1 MKRNFS
7 FYVARRYMFSKKSVG
22 AINVISFISVT
33 GVAVA
38 TMALVIV
45 LSVFN
50 GFHDLVASLF
60 TNFDPQI
67 EVVPAKG
74 KTVNADA
81 PELDKIRHLNFVDV
95 ATDVVED
102 QAIAVYGD
110 RQRMVTV
117 MGVDENFDQLT
128 RIGDILYGEGD
139 FTLRVAN
146 LYFGVPGIRLAQD
159 MGLGARWA
167 DYLKIYAPVR
177 QGQLTD
183 LDTPTDGFVVDSLLS
198 PGVVFAVNQNKYD
211 RDRIITSIYFARQL
225 FDQDGMLSS
234 LQLRLK
240 PGTDLAEAKQEIKAA
255 AGENFRVLDRFE
267 QQEDTFRIM
276 QIEKVLAYVFLT
288 FILIVACFNIIS
300 SLSMLIIDKKDDI
313 NTLHNLGAS
322 DRQIV
327 SIFLYEG
334 RIISAVGA
342 LIGIGLGLALCG
354 LQQAFGF
361 VKMGDSSGTF
371 IVNAYPRERSLR
383 GCARSVHH
391 RHPDRMGGVV
401 DSGAPSAPSDNG
413 QKSNNINKSKENNEQ
428 ETLFDSSS
436 CCPACRSDGSSNAN
450 RQRTDCAACGKGER
464 RTGCHPQRGLLEDDF
479 GFGV

>member
-22 AINVISFISVT
+22 AINVISFISVA
-33 GVAVA
+33 GVAVG

-67 EVVPAKG
+67 EVVPVKG
-74 KTVNADA
+74 KTINADA
-81 PELDKIRHLNFVDV
+81 PELDRIRHLDFVDV

-128 RIGDILYGEGD
+128 NISDILYGDGD

-159 MGLGARWA
+159 LGLGARWA

-177 QGQLTD
+177 RGQLTD

-198 PGVVFAVNQNKYD
+198 PGVVYAVNQNKYD

-240 PGTDLAEAKQEIKAA
+240 PGTDLSTAKKEIKEV
-255 AGENFRVLDRFE
+255 AGEKFRVLDRFE
-267 QQEDTFRIM
+267 QQADTFRIM

-300 SLSMLIIDKKDDI
+300 SLSMLIIDKKNDI
-313 NTLHNLGAS
+313 NTLHNLGAN
-322 DRQIV
+322 DRQIQ

-361 VKMGDSSGTF
+361 VKMGESSGTF
-371 IVNAYPRERSLR
+371 IVNAYPV
-383 GCARSVHH
+383 SVHYW
-391 RHPDRMGGVV
+391 DVLVV
-401 DSGAPSAPSDNG
+401 FITVILIGWAASW
-413 QKSNNINKSKENNEQ
+413 I
-428 ETLFDSSS
+428 
-436 CCPACRSDGSSNAN
+436 PARRLRKQILN
-450 RQRTDCAACGKGER
+450 RIT
-464 RTGCHPQRGLLEDDF
+464 TP
-479 GFGV
+479 

>member
-22 AINVISFISVT
+22 AINVISFISVA
-33 GVAVA
+33 GVAVG

-67 EVVPAKG
+67 EVVPVKG
-74 KTVNADA
+74 KTINADA
-81 PELDKIRHLNFVDV
+81 PELDRIRHLDFVDV

-128 RIGDILYGEGD
+128 NISDILYGDGD

-159 MGLGARWA
+159 LGLGTRWA

-177 QGQLTD
+177 RGQLTD

-198 PGVVFAVNQNKYD
+198 PGVVYAVNQNKYD

-240 PGTDLAEAKQEIKAA
+240 PGTDLGAAKKEIKAA
-255 AGENFRVLDRFE
+255 AGEKFRVLDRFE
-267 QQEDTFRIM
+267 QQADTFRIM

-300 SLSMLIIDKKDDI
+300 SLSMLIIDKKNDI
-313 NTLHNLGAS
+313 NTLHNLGAN
-322 DRQIV
+322 DRQIQ

-361 VKMGDSSGTF
+361 VKMGESSGTF
-371 IVNAYPRERSLR
+371 IVNAYPV
-383 GCARSVHH
+383 SVHYW
-391 RHPDRMGGVV
+391 DVLVV
-401 DSGAPSAPSDNG
+401 FVTVILIGWAASW
-413 QKSNNINKSKENNEQ
+413 I
-428 ETLFDSSS
+428 
-436 CCPACRSDGSSNAN
+436 PARRLRKQILN
-450 RQRTDCAACGKGER
+450 RIT
-464 RTGCHPQRGLLEDDF
+464 TP
-479 GFGV
+479 

>member
-22 AINVISFISVT
+22 AINVISFISVA
-33 GVAVA
+33 GVAVG

-67 EVVPAKG
+67 EVVPVKG
-74 KTVNADA
+74 KTINADA
-81 PELDKIRHLNFVDV
+81 PELDRIRHLDFVDV

-128 RIGDILYGEGD
+128 NISDILYGDGD

-159 MGLGARWA
+159 LGLGARWA

-177 QGQLTD
+177 RGQLTD

-198 PGVVFAVNQNKYD
+198 PGVVYAVSQNKYD

-240 PGTDLAEAKQEIKAA
+240 PGTDLSTAKREIKAA
-255 AGENFRVLDRFE
+255 AGEKFRVLDRFE
-267 QQEDTFRIM
+267 QQADTFRIM

-300 SLSMLIIDKKDDI
+300 SLSMLIIDKKNDI
-313 NTLHNLGAS
+313 NTLHNLGAN
-322 DRQIV
+322 DRQIQ

-361 VKMGDSSGTF
+361 VKMGESSGTF
-371 IVNAYPRERSLR
+371 IVNAYPV
-383 GCARSVHH
+383 SVHYW
-391 RHPDRMGGVV
+391 DVLVV
-401 DSGAPSAPSDNG
+401 FITVILIGWAASW
-413 QKSNNINKSKENNEQ
+413 I
-428 ETLFDSSS
+428 
-436 CCPACRSDGSSNAN
+436 PARRLRKQILN
-450 RQRTDCAACGKGER
+450 RIT
-464 RTGCHPQRGLLEDDF
+464 TP
-479 GFGV
+479 

>member
-1 MKRNFS
+1 MLKRNFS

-22 AINVISFISVT
+22 AINVISFISVA
-33 GVAVA
+33 GVAVG

-67 EVVPAKG
+67 EVVPVKG
-74 KTVNADA
+74 KTINADA
-81 PELDKIRHLNFVDV
+81 PELDRIRHLDFVDV

-128 RIGDILYGEGD
+128 NISDILYGDGD

-159 MGLGARWA
+159 LGLGARWA

-177 QGQLTD
+177 RGQLTD

-198 PGVVFAVNQNKYD
+198 PGVVYAVNQNKYD

-240 PGTDLAEAKQEIKAA
+240 PGTDLGAAKKEIKAA
-255 AGENFRVLDRFE
+255 AGERFRVLDRFE
-267 QQEDTFRIM
+267 QQADTFRIM

-313 NTLHNLGAS
+313 NTLHNLGAN

-371 IVNAYPRERSLR
+371 IVNAYPV
-383 GCARSVHH
+383 SVHYVDVLVVFITVILIGWAASWIPA
-391 RHPDRMGGVV
+391 RRLRRQIMGRK
-401 DSGAPSAPSDNG
+401 ATT
-413 QKSNNINKSKENNEQ
+413 I
-428 ETLFDSSS
+428 
-436 CCPACRSDGSSNAN
+436 
-450 RQRTDCAACGKGER
+450 
-464 RTGCHPQRGLLEDDF
+464 
-479 GFGV
+479 

>member
-22 AINVISFISVT
+22 AINVISFISVA
-33 GVAVA
+33 GVAVG

-67 EVVPAKG
+67 EVVPVKG
-74 KTVNADA
+74 KTINADA
-81 PELDKIRHLNFVDV
+81 PELDRIRHLNFVDV

-128 RIGDILYGEGD
+128 NISDILYGDGD

-146 LYFGVPGIRLAQD
+146 IYFGVPGIRLAQD
-159 MGLGARWA
+159 LGLGARWA

-177 QGQLTD
+177 RGQLTD

-198 PGVVFAVNQNKYD
+198 PGVVYAVNQNKYD

-240 PGTDLAEAKQEIKAA
+240 PGTDLSTAKREIKAA
-255 AGENFRVLDRFE
+255 AGEKFRVLDRFE
-267 QQEDTFRIM
+267 QQADTFRIM

-300 SLSMLIIDKKDDI
+300 SLSMLIIDKKNDI
-313 NTLHNLGAS
+313 NTLHNLGAN
-322 DRQIV
+322 DRQIQ

-361 VKMGDSSGTF
+361 VKMGESSGTF
-371 IVNAYPRERSLR
+371 IVNAYPV
-383 GCARSVHH
+383 SVHYW
-391 RHPDRMGGVV
+391 DVLVV
-401 DSGAPSAPSDNG
+401 FITVILIGWAASW
-413 QKSNNINKSKENNEQ
+413 I
-428 ETLFDSSS
+428 
-436 CCPACRSDGSSNAN
+436 PARRLRKQILN
-450 RQRTDCAACGKGER
+450 RIT
-464 RTGCHPQRGLLEDDF
+464 TP
-479 GFGV
+479 

>member
-22 AINVISFISVT
+22 AINVISFISVA
-33 GVAVA
+33 GVAVG

-67 EVVPAKG
+67 EVVPVKG
-74 KTVNADA
+74 KTINADA
-81 PELDKIRHLNFVDV
+81 PELDRIRHLDFVDV

-102 QAIAVYGD
+102 QAIAVYSD

-128 RIGDILYGEGD
+128 NISDILYGDGD

-146 LYFGVPGIRLAQD
+146 LNFGVPGIRLAQD
-159 MGLGARWA
+159 LGLGARWT

-177 QGQLTD
+177 RGQLTD

-198 PGVVFAVNQNKYD
+198 PGVVYAVNQNKYD

-240 PGTDLAEAKQEIKAA
+240 PGTDLGTAKREIKAA
-255 AGENFRVLDRFE
+255 AGEKFRVLDRFE
-267 QQEDTFRIM
+267 QQADTFRIM

-300 SLSMLIIDKKDDI
+300 SLSMLIIDKKNDI
-313 NTLHNLGAS
+313 NTLHNLGAN
-322 DRQIV
+322 DRQIQ

-361 VKMGDSSGTF
+361 VKMGESSGTF
-371 IVNAYPRERSLR
+371 IVNAYPV
-383 GCARSVHH
+383 SVHYW
-391 RHPDRMGGVV
+391 DVLVV
-401 DSGAPSAPSDNG
+401 FITVILIGWAASW
-413 QKSNNINKSKENNEQ
+413 I
-428 ETLFDSSS
+428 
-436 CCPACRSDGSSNAN
+436 PARRLRKQILN
-450 RQRTDCAACGKGER
+450 RIT
-464 RTGCHPQRGLLEDDF
+464 TP
-479 GFGV
+479 

>member
-22 AINVISFISVT
+22 AINVISFISVA
-33 GVAVA
+33 GVAVG

-67 EVVPAKG
+67 EVVPVKG
-74 KTVNADA
+74 KTINADA
-81 PELDKIRHLNFVDV
+81 PELDRIRHLDFVDV

-128 RIGDILYGEGD
+128 NISDILYGDGD

-159 MGLGARWA
+159 LGLGARWA

-177 QGQLTD
+177 RGQLTD

-198 PGVVFAVNQNKYD
+198 PGVVYAVNQNKYD

-240 PGTDLAEAKQEIKAA
+240 PGTDFSTAKREIKAA
-255 AGENFRVLDRFE
+255 AGEKFRVLDRFE
-267 QQEDTFRIM
+267 QQADTFRIM

-300 SLSMLIIDKKDDI
+300 SLSMLIIDKKNDI
-313 NTLHNLGAS
+313 NTLHNLGAN
-322 DRQIV
+322 DRQIQ

-342 LIGIGLGLALCG
+342 LIGICLGLALCG

-361 VKMGDSSGTF
+361 VKMGESSGTF
-371 IVNAYPRERSLR
+371 IVNAYPV
-383 GCARSVHH
+383 SVHYW
-391 RHPDRMGGVV
+391 DVLVV
-401 DSGAPSAPSDNG
+401 FITVILIGWAASW
-413 QKSNNINKSKENNEQ
+413 I
-428 ETLFDSSS
+428 
-436 CCPACRSDGSSNAN
+436 PARRLRKQILN
-450 RQRTDCAACGKGER
+450 RIT
-464 RTGCHPQRGLLEDDF
+464 TS
-479 GFGV
+479 

>member
-1 MKRNFS
+1 MSTSQHNTISTPQHFTITTHKIMKRNFS

-22 AINVISFISVT
+22 AINVISFISVA
-33 GVAVA
+33 GVAVG

-67 EVVPAKG
+67 EVVPVKG
-74 KTVNADA
+74 KTINADA
-81 PELDKIRHLNFVDV
+81 PELDRIRHLDFVDV

-128 RIGDILYGEGD
+128 NISDILYGDGD

-159 MGLGARWA
+159 LGLGARWA

-177 QGQLTD
+177 RGQLTD

-198 PGVVFAVNQNKYD
+198 PGVVYAVNQNKYD

-240 PGTDLAEAKQEIKAA
+240 PGTDLSTAKREIKAA
-255 AGENFRVLDRFE
+255 AGEKFRVLDRFE
-267 QQEDTFRIM
+267 QQADTFRIM

-313 NTLHNLGAS
+313 NTLHNLGAN
-322 DRQIV
+322 DRQIQ

-361 VKMGDSSGTF
+361 VKMGESSGTF
-371 IVNAYPRERSLR
+371 IVNAYPV
-383 GCARSVHH
+383 SVHYW
-391 RHPDRMGGVV
+391 DVLVV
-401 DSGAPSAPSDNG
+401 FITVILIGWAASW
-413 QKSNNINKSKENNEQ
+413 I
-428 ETLFDSSS
+428 
-436 CCPACRSDGSSNAN
+436 PARRLRKQILN
-450 RQRTDCAACGKGER
+450 RIT
-464 RTGCHPQRGLLEDDF
+464 TP
-479 GFGV
+479 

>member
-1 MKRNFS
+1 MLKRNFS

-22 AINVISFISVT
+22 AINVISFISVA
-33 GVAVA
+33 GVAVG

-67 EVVPAKG
+67 EVVPVKG
-74 KTVNADA
+74 KTINADA
-81 PELDKIRHLNFVDV
+81 PELDRIRHLDFVDV

-128 RIGDILYGEGD
+128 NISDILYGDGD

-146 LYFGVPGIRLAQD
+146 LYFGVPGIRLTQD
-159 MGLGARWA
+159 LGLGARWA

-177 QGQLTD
+177 RGQLTD

-198 PGVVFAVNQNKYD
+198 PGVVYAVNQNKYD

-240 PGTDLAEAKQEIKAA
+240 PGTDLSTAKREIKAA
-255 AGENFRVLDRFE
+255 AGEKFRVLDRFE
-267 QQEDTFRIM
+267 QQADTFRIM

-300 SLSMLIIDKKDDI
+300 SLSMLIIDKKNDI
-313 NTLHNLGAS
+313 NTLHNLGAN
-322 DRQIV
+322 DRQIQ

-361 VKMGDSSGTF
+361 VKMGESSGTF
-371 IVNAYPRERSLR
+371 IVNAYPV
-383 GCARSVHH
+383 SVHYW
-391 RHPDRMGGVV
+391 DVLVV
-401 DSGAPSAPSDNG
+401 FITVILIGWAASW
-413 QKSNNINKSKENNEQ
+413 I
-428 ETLFDSSS
+428 
-436 CCPACRSDGSSNAN
+436 PARRLRKQILN
-450 RQRTDCAACGKGER
+450 RIT
-464 RTGCHPQRGLLEDDF
+464 TP
-479 GFGV
+479 

>member
-22 AINVISFISVT
+22 AINVISFISVA
-33 GVAVA
+33 GVAVG
-38 TMALVIV
+38 TMALGIV

-67 EVVPAKG
+67 EVVPVKG
-74 KTVNADA
+74 KTINADA
-81 PELDKIRHLNFVDV
+81 PELDRIRHLDFVDV

-128 RIGDILYGEGD
+128 NISDILYGDGD

-159 MGLGARWA
+159 LGLGARWA

-177 QGQLTD
+177 RGQLTD

-198 PGVVFAVNQNKYD
+198 PGVVYAVNQNKYD

-240 PGTDLAEAKQEIKAA
+240 PGTDLSTAKREIKAA
-255 AGENFRVLDRFE
+255 AGEKFRVLDRFE
-267 QQEDTFRIM
+267 QQADTFRIM

-300 SLSMLIIDKKDDI
+300 SLSMLIIDKKNDI
-313 NTLHNLGAS
+313 NTLHNLGAN
-322 DRQIV
+322 DRQIQ

-361 VKMGDSSGTF
+361 VKMGESSGTF
-371 IVNAYPRERSLR
+371 IVNAYPV
-383 GCARSVHH
+383 SVHYW
-391 RHPDRMGGVV
+391 DVLVV
-401 DSGAPSAPSDNG
+401 FITVILIGWAASW
-413 QKSNNINKSKENNEQ
+413 I
-428 ETLFDSSS
+428 
-436 CCPACRSDGSSNAN
+436 PARRLRKQILN
-450 RQRTDCAACGKGER
+450 RIT
-464 RTGCHPQRGLLEDDF
+464 TP
-479 GFGV
+479 

>member
-22 AINVISFISVT
+22 AINVISFISVA
-33 GVAVA
+33 GVAVG

-67 EVVPAKG
+67 EVVPVKG
-74 KTVNADA
+74 KTINADA
-81 PELDKIRHLNFVDV
+81 PELDRIRHLDFVDV

-128 RIGDILYGEGD
+128 NISDILYGDGD

-146 LYFGVPGIRLAQD
+146 LYFGVPDIRLAQVL
-159 MGLGARWA
+159 GPGARWT

-177 QGQLTD
+177 RGQLTD

-198 PGVVFAVNQNKYD
+198 PGVVYAVNQNKYD

-240 PGTDLAEAKQEIKAA
+240 PGTDLSTAKREIKAA
-255 AGENFRVLDRFE
+255 AGEKFRVLDRFE
-267 QQEDTFRIM
+267 QQADTFRIM

-300 SLSMLIIDKKDDI
+300 SLSMLIIDKKNDI
-313 NTLHNLGAS
+313 NTLHNLGAN
-322 DRQIV
+322 DRQIQ

-361 VKMGDSSGTF
+361 VKMGESSGTF
-371 IVNAYPRERSLR
+371 IVNAYPV
-383 GCARSVHH
+383 SVHYW
-391 RHPDRMGGVV
+391 DVLVV
-401 DSGAPSAPSDNG
+401 FITVILIGWAASW
-413 QKSNNINKSKENNEQ
+413 I
-428 ETLFDSSS
+428 
-436 CCPACRSDGSSNAN
+436 PARRLRKQILN
-450 RQRTDCAACGKGER
+450 RIT
-464 RTGCHPQRGLLEDDF
+464 TP
-479 GFGV
+479 

>member
-22 AINVISFISVT
+22 AINVISFISVA
-33 GVAVA
+33 GVAVG

-67 EVVPAKG
+67 EVVPVKG
-74 KTVNADA
+74 KTINADA
-81 PELDKIRHLNFVDV
+81 PELDRIRHLDFVDV

-128 RIGDILYGEGD
+128 NISDILYGDGD

-159 MGLGARWA
+159 LGLGARWA

-177 QGQLTD
+177 RGQLTD

-198 PGVVFAVNQNKYD
+198 PGVVYAVNQNKYD

-240 PGTDLAEAKQEIKAA
+240 PGTDLSTAKREIKAA
-255 AGENFRVLDRFE
+255 AGEKFRVLDRFE
-267 QQEDTFRIM
+267 QQADTFRIM

-300 SLSMLIIDKKDDI
+300 SLSMLIIDKKNDI
-313 NTLHNLGAS
+313 NTLHNLGAN
-322 DRQIV
+322 DRQIQ

-361 VKMGDSSGTF
+361 VNMGESSGTF
-371 IVNAYPRERSLR
+371 IVNAYPV
-383 GCARSVHH
+383 SVHYW
-391 RHPDRMGGVV
+391 DVLVV
-401 DSGAPSAPSDNG
+401 FITVILIGWAASW
-413 QKSNNINKSKENNEQ
+413 I
-428 ETLFDSSS
+428 
-436 CCPACRSDGSSNAN
+436 PARRLRKQILN
-450 RQRTDCAACGKGER
+450 RIT
-464 RTGCHPQRGLLEDDF
+464 TP
-479 GFGV
+479 

>member
-1 MKRNFS
+1 MLKRNFS

-22 AINVISFISVT
+22 AINVISFISVA
-33 GVAVA
+33 GVAVG

-60 TNFDPQI
+60 TNFDPQV
-67 EVVPAKG
+67 EVVPVKG
-74 KTVNADA
+74 KTINADA
-81 PELDKIRHLNFVDV
+81 PELDRIRHLDFVDV

-128 RIGDILYGEGD
+128 NISDILYGDGD

-159 MGLGARWA
+159 LGLGARWA

-177 QGQLTD
+177 RGQLTD

-198 PGVVFAVNQNKYD
+198 PGVVYAVNQNKYD

-240 PGTDLAEAKQEIKAA
+240 PGTDLSTAKREIKAA
-255 AGENFRVLDRFE
+255 AGEKFRVLDRFE
-267 QQEDTFRIM
+267 QQADTFRIM

-300 SLSMLIIDKKDDI
+300 SLSMLIIDKKNDI

-322 DRQIV
+322 DSQIV

-371 IVNAYPRERSLR
+371 IVNAYPV
-383 GCARSVHH
+383 SVHYV
-391 RHPDRMGGVV
+391 DVLVV
-401 DSGAPSAPSDNG
+401 FITVILIGWAASW
-413 QKSNNINKSKENNEQ
+413 I
-428 ETLFDSSS
+428 
-436 CCPACRSDGSSNAN
+436 PARRLR
-450 RQRTDCAACGKGER
+450 RQILGRKAT
-464 RTGCHPQRGLLEDDF
+464 TI
-479 GFGV
+479 

>member
-1 MKRNFS
+1 
-7 FYVARRYMFSKKSVG
+7 MFSKKSVG
-22 AINVISFISVT
+22 AINVISFISVA
-33 GVAVA
+33 GVAVG

-67 EVVPAKG
+67 EVVPVKG
-74 KTVNADA
+74 KTINADA
-81 PELDKIRHLNFVDV
+81 PELDRIRHLDFVDV
-95 ATDVVED
+95 PTDVVED

-128 RIGDILYGEGD
+128 NISDILYGDGD

-159 MGLGARWA
+159 LGLGARWA

-177 QGQLTD
+177 RGQLTD

-198 PGVVFAVNQNKYD
+198 PGVVYAVNQNKYD

-240 PGTDLAEAKQEIKAA
+240 PGTDLSTAKREIKAA
-255 AGENFRVLDRFE
+255 AGEKFRVLDRFE
-267 QQEDTFRIM
+267 QQADTFRIM

-300 SLSMLIIDKKDDI
+300 SLSMLIIDKKNDI
-313 NTLHNLGAS
+313 NTLHNLGAN
-322 DRQIV
+322 DRQIQ

-361 VKMGDSSGTF
+361 VKMGESSGTF
-371 IVNAYPRERSLR
+371 IVNAYPV
-383 GCARSVHH
+383 SVHYW
-391 RHPDRMGGVV
+391 DVLVV
-401 DSGAPSAPSDNG
+401 FITVILIGWAASW
-413 QKSNNINKSKENNEQ
+413 I
-428 ETLFDSSS
+428 
-436 CCPACRSDGSSNAN
+436 PARRLRKQILN
-450 RQRTDCAACGKGER
+450 RIT
-464 RTGCHPQRGLLEDDF
+464 TP
-479 GFGV
+479 

>member
-7 FYVARRYMFSKKSVG
+7 SYVARRYMFSKKSVG
-22 AINVISFISVT
+22 AINVISFISVA
-33 GVAVA
+33 GVAVG

-67 EVVPAKG
+67 EVVPVKG
-74 KTVNADA
+74 KTINADA
-81 PELDKIRHLNFVDV
+81 PELDRIRHLDFVDV

-128 RIGDILYGEGD
+128 NISDILYGDGD

-159 MGLGARWA
+159 LGLGARWA

-177 QGQLTD
+177 RGQLTD

-198 PGVVFAVNQNKYD
+198 PGVVYAVNQNKYD

-240 PGTDLAEAKQEIKAA
+240 PGTDLSTAKREIKAA
-255 AGENFRVLDRFE
+255 AGEKFRVLDRFE
-267 QQEDTFRIM
+267 QQADTFRIM

-300 SLSMLIIDKKDDI
+300 SLSMLIIDKKNDI
-313 NTLHNLGAS
+313 NTLHNLGAN
-322 DRQIV
+322 DRQIQ

-361 VKMGDSSGTF
+361 VKMGESSGTF
-371 IVNAYPRERSLR
+371 IVNAYPV
-383 GCARSVHH
+383 SVHYW
-391 RHPDRMGGVV
+391 DVLVV
-401 DSGAPSAPSDNG
+401 FITVILIGWAASW
-413 QKSNNINKSKENNEQ
+413 I
-428 ETLFDSSS
+428 
-436 CCPACRSDGSSNAN
+436 PARRLRKQILN
-450 RQRTDCAACGKGER
+450 RIT
-464 RTGCHPQRGLLEDDF
+464 TP
-479 GFGV
+479 

>member
-1 MKRNFS
+1 MLKRNFS
-7 FYVARRYMFSKKSVG
+7 FYIARRYMFSKKSVG
-22 AINVISFISVT
+22 AINVISFISVA
-33 GVAVA
+33 GVAVG

-67 EVVPAKG
+67 EVVPLKG
-74 KTVNADA
+74 KTINADA
-81 PELDKIRHLNFVDV
+81 PELDKIRHLDFVDV

-128 RIGDILYGEGD
+128 NIGDILYGDGD

-159 MGLGARWA
+159 LGLGARWA

-177 QGQLTD
+177 RGQLTD

-198 PGVVFAVNQNKYD
+198 PGVVYAVNQNKYD

-240 PGTDLAEAKQEIKAA
+240 PGTDLSTAKREIKAA
-255 AGENFRVLDRFE
+255 AGEKFRVLDRFE
-267 QQEDTFRIM
+267 QQADTFRIM

-300 SLSMLIIDKKDDI
+300 SLSMLIIDKKNDI
-313 NTLHNLGAS
+313 NTLHNLGAN

-361 VKMGDSSGTF
+361 VKMGESSGTF
-371 IVNAYPRERSLR
+371 IVNAYPV
-383 GCARSVHH
+383 SVHYW
-391 RHPDRMGGVV
+391 DVLVV
-401 DSGAPSAPSDNG
+401 FITVILIGWAASW
-413 QKSNNINKSKENNEQ
+413 I
-428 ETLFDSSS
+428 
-436 CCPACRSDGSSNAN
+436 PARRLRKQILN
-450 RQRTDCAACGKGER
+450 RIT
-464 RTGCHPQRGLLEDDF
+464 TP
-479 GFGV
+479 

>member
-1 MKRNFS
+1 MLKRNFS

-22 AINVISFISVT
+22 AINVISFISVA
-33 GVAVA
+33 GVAVG

-67 EVVPAKG
+67 EVVPLKG
-74 KTVNADA
+74 KTINADA
-81 PELDKIRHLNFVDV
+81 PELDKIRHLDFVDV

-128 RIGDILYGEGD
+128 NIGDILYGDGD

-159 MGLGARWA
+159 LGLGARWA

-177 QGQLTD
+177 RGQLTD

-198 PGVVFAVNQNKYD
+198 PGVVYAVNQNKYD

-240 PGTDLAEAKQEIKAA
+240 PGTDLSTAKREIKAA
-255 AGENFRVLDRFE
+255 AGEKFRVLDRFE
-267 QQEDTFRIM
+267 QQADTFRIM

-300 SLSMLIIDKKDDI
+300 SLSMLIIDKKNDI
-313 NTLHNLGAS
+313 NTLHNLGAN
-322 DRQIV
+322 DRQIQ

-361 VKMGDSSGTF
+361 VKMGESSGTF
-371 IVNAYPRERSLR
+371 IVNAYPV
-383 GCARSVHH
+383 SVHYW
-391 RHPDRMGGVV
+391 DVLVV
-401 DSGAPSAPSDNG
+401 FITVILIGWAASW
-413 QKSNNINKSKENNEQ
+413 I
-428 ETLFDSSS
+428 
-436 CCPACRSDGSSNAN
+436 PARRLRKQILN
-450 RQRTDCAACGKGER
+450 RIT
-464 RTGCHPQRGLLEDDF
+464 TP
-479 GFGV
+479 

>member
-22 AINVISFISVT
+22 AINVISFISVA
-33 GVAVA
+33 GVAVG

-67 EVVPAKG
+67 EVVPVKG
-74 KTVNADA
+74 KTINADA
-81 PELDKIRHLNFVDV
+81 PELDRIRHLDFVDV

-128 RIGDILYGEGD
+128 NISDILYGDGD

-159 MGLGARWA
+159 LGLGARWA

-177 QGQLTD
+177 RGQLTD

-240 PGTDLAEAKQEIKAA
+240 PGTDLSTAKREIKAA
-255 AGENFRVLDRFE
+255 AGEKFRVLDRFE
-267 QQEDTFRIM
+267 QQADTFRIM

-300 SLSMLIIDKKDDI
+300 SLSMLIIDKKNDI
-313 NTLHNLGAS
+313 NTLHNLGAN
-322 DRQIV
+322 DRQIQ

-361 VKMGDSSGTF
+361 VKMGESSGTF
-371 IVNAYPRERSLR
+371 IVNAYPV
-383 GCARSVHH
+383 SVHYW
-391 RHPDRMGGVV
+391 DVLVV
-401 DSGAPSAPSDNG
+401 FITVILIGWAASW
-413 QKSNNINKSKENNEQ
+413 I
-428 ETLFDSSS
+428 
-436 CCPACRSDGSSNAN
+436 PARRLRKQILN
-450 RQRTDCAACGKGER
+450 RIT
-464 RTGCHPQRGLLEDDF
+464 TP
-479 GFGV
+479 

>member
-22 AINVISFISVT
+22 AINVISFISVA
-33 GVAVA
+33 GVAVG

-67 EVVPAKG
+67 EVVPVKG
-74 KTVNADA
+74 KTINADA
-81 PELDKIRHLNFVDV
+81 PELDRIRHLDFVDV

-128 RIGDILYGEGD
+128 NISDILYGDGD

-159 MGLGARWA
+159 LGLGARWA

-177 QGQLTD
+177 RGQLTD

-198 PGVVFAVNQNKYD
+198 PDVVYAVNQNKYD

-240 PGTDLAEAKQEIKAA
+240 PGTDLSTAKREIKAA
-255 AGENFRVLDRFE
+255 AGEKFRVLDRFE
-267 QQEDTFRIM
+267 QQADTFRIM

-300 SLSMLIIDKKDDI
+300 SLSMLIIDKKNDI
-313 NTLHNLGAS
+313 NTLHNLGAN
-322 DRQIV
+322 DRQIQ

-361 VKMGDSSGTF
+361 VKMGESSGTF
-371 IVNAYPRERSLR
+371 IVNAYPV
-383 GCARSVHH
+383 SVHYW
-391 RHPDRMGGVV
+391 DVLVV
-401 DSGAPSAPSDNG
+401 FITVILIGWAASW
-413 QKSNNINKSKENNEQ
+413 I
-428 ETLFDSSS
+428 
-436 CCPACRSDGSSNAN
+436 PARRLRKQILN
-450 RQRTDCAACGKGER
+450 RIT
-464 RTGCHPQRGLLEDDF
+464 TP
-479 GFGV
+479 

>member
-1 MKRNFS
+1 MLKRNFS

-22 AINVISFISVT
+22 AINVISFISVA
-33 GVAVA
+33 GVAVG

-67 EVVPAKG
+67 EVVPVKG
-74 KTVNADA
+74 KTINADA
-81 PELDKIRHLNFVDV
+81 PELDRIRHLDFVDV

-128 RIGDILYGEGD
+128 NIGDILYGDGD

-146 LYFGVPGIRLAQD
+146 LYFGVPGIRLVQD
-159 MGLGARWA
+159 LGLGARWA

-177 QGQLTD
+177 RGQLTD

-198 PGVVFAVNQNKYD
+198 PGVVYAVNQNKYD

-240 PGTDLAEAKQEIKAA
+240 PGTDLSTAKREIKAA
-255 AGENFRVLDRFE
+255 AGEKFRVLDRFE
-267 QQEDTFRIM
+267 QQADTFRIM

-300 SLSMLIIDKKDDI
+300 SLSMLIIDKKNDI
-313 NTLHNLGAS
+313 NTLHNLGAN
-322 DRQIV
+322 DRQIQ

-361 VKMGDSSGTF
+361 VKMGESSGTF
-371 IVNAYPRERSLR
+371 IVNAYPV
-383 GCARSVHH
+383 SVHYW
-391 RHPDRMGGVV
+391 DVLVV
-401 DSGAPSAPSDNG
+401 FITVILIGWAASW
-413 QKSNNINKSKENNEQ
+413 I
-428 ETLFDSSS
+428 
-436 CCPACRSDGSSNAN
+436 PARRLRKQILN
-450 RQRTDCAACGKGER
+450 RIT
-464 RTGCHPQRGLLEDDF
+464 TP
-479 GFGV
+479 

>member
-22 AINVISFISVT
+22 AINVISFISVA
-33 GVAVA
+33 GVAVG

-67 EVVPAKG
+67 EVVPVKG
-74 KTVNADA
+74 KTINADA
-81 PELDKIRHLNFVDV
+81 PELDRIRHLDFVDV

-128 RIGDILYGEGD
+128 NISDILYGDGD

-159 MGLGARWA
+159 LGLGARWA

-177 QGQLTD
+177 RGQLTD

-198 PGVVFAVNQNKYD
+198 PGVVYAVNQNKYD

-240 PGTDLAEAKQEIKAA
+240 PGTDLGAAKKEIKAA
-255 AGENFRVLDRFE
+255 AGEKFRVLDRFE
-267 QQEDTFRIM
+267 QQADTFRIM
-276 QIEKVLAYVFLT
+276 QIEKILAYVFLT

-300 SLSMLIIDKKDDI
+300 SLSMLIIDKKNDI
-313 NTLHNLGAS
+313 NTLHNLGAN
-322 DRQIV
+322 DRQIQ

-361 VKMGDSSGTF
+361 VKMGESSGTF
-371 IVNAYPRERSLR
+371 IVNAYPV
-383 GCARSVHH
+383 SVHYW
-391 RHPDRMGGVV
+391 DVLVV
-401 DSGAPSAPSDNG
+401 FITVILIGWAASW
-413 QKSNNINKSKENNEQ
+413 I
-428 ETLFDSSS
+428 
-436 CCPACRSDGSSNAN
+436 PARRLRKQILN
-450 RQRTDCAACGKGER
+450 RIT
-464 RTGCHPQRGLLEDDF
+464 TP
-479 GFGV
+479 

>member
-1 MKRNFS
+1 MNLPLFI
-7 FYVARRYMFSKKSVG
+7 ARRYLFSKKSTN
-22 AINVISFISVT
+22 AINIISVISMT

-67 EVVPAKG
+67 EVLPAKG
-74 KTVNADA
+74 KTINADA
-81 PELDKIRHLNFVDV
+81 PELDKIRKLDFVDV

-110 RQRMVTV
+110 RQQMVTV

-128 RIGDILYGEGD
+128 NIGDILYGDGD

-159 MGLGARWA
+159 MGLGARWNG
-167 DYLKIYAPVR
+167 YMRIYAPVR

-183 LDTPTDGFVVDSLLS
+183 LDDPTDGFVVDSLMS
-198 PGVVFAVNQNKYD
+198 SGVVFAVNQAKYD

-240 PGTDLAEAKQEIKAA
+240 PGTDLATAKKEIKAV
-255 AGENFRVLDRFE
+255 AGDRFRVLDRFE
-267 QQEDTFRIM
+267 QQADTFRIM
-276 QIEKVLAYVFLT
+276 QIEKILAYVFLT

-300 SLSMLIIDKKDDI
+300 SLSMLIIDKKDDVQ
-313 NTLHNLGAS
+313 TLRNLGAT

-327 SIFLYEG
+327 QIFLYEG
-334 RIISAVGA
+334 RIISAIGA
-342 LIGIGLGLALCG
+342 AIGIGLGLLLCG
-354 LQQAFGF
+354 LQQVFGF
-361 VKMGDSSGTF
+361 VKMGESSGTF
-371 IVNAYPRERSLR
+371 IVNAYPV
-383 GCARSVHH
+383 SVHYW
-391 RHPDRMGGVV
+391 DVV
-401 DSGAPSAPSDNG
+401 WVFVTVIAIGWVASW
-413 QKSNNINKSKENNEQ
+413 I
-428 ETLFDSSS
+428 
-436 CCPACRSDGSSNAN
+436 PA
-450 RQRTDCAACGKGER
+450 R
-464 RTGCHPQRGLLEDDF
+464 RLRKQQLRNY
-479 GFGV
+479 

>member
-22 AINVISFISVT
+22 AINVISFISVA
-33 GVAVA
+33 GVAVG

-67 EVVPAKG
+67 EVVPLKG

-81 PELDKIRHLNFVDV
+81 PELDRIRHLDFVDV

-128 RIGDILYGEGD
+128 NISDILYGDGD

-159 MGLGARWA
+159 LGLGARWA

-177 QGQLTD
+177 RGQLTD

-198 PGVVFAVNQNKYD
+198 PGVVYAVNQNKYD

-240 PGTDLAEAKQEIKAA
+240 PGTDLSTAKREIKAA
-255 AGENFRVLDRFE
+255 AGEKFRVLDRFE
-267 QQEDTFRIM
+267 QQADTFRIM

-300 SLSMLIIDKKDDI
+300 SLSMLIIDKKNDI
-313 NTLHNLGAS
+313 NTLHNLGAN
-322 DRQIV
+322 DRQIQ

-361 VKMGDSSGTF
+361 VKMGESSGTF
-371 IVNAYPRERSLR
+371 IVNAYPV
-383 GCARSVHH
+383 SVHYW
-391 RHPDRMGGVV
+391 DVLVV
-401 DSGAPSAPSDNG
+401 FVTVILIGWAASW
-413 QKSNNINKSKENNEQ
+413 I
-428 ETLFDSSS
+428 
-436 CCPACRSDGSSNAN
+436 PARRLRKQILN
-450 RQRTDCAACGKGER
+450 RIT
-464 RTGCHPQRGLLEDDF
+464 TP
-479 GFGV
+479 

>member
-22 AINVISFISVT
+22 AINVISFISVA
-33 GVAVA
+33 GVAVG

-67 EVVPAKG
+67 EVVPVKG
-74 KTVNADA
+74 KTINADA
-81 PELDKIRHLNFVDV
+81 PELDRIRHLDFVDV

-128 RIGDILYGEGD
+128 NISDILYGDGD

-177 QGQLTD
+177 RGQLTD

-198 PGVVFAVNQNKYD
+198 PGVVYAVNQNKYD

-240 PGTDLAEAKQEIKAA
+240 PGTDLSTAKREIKAA
-255 AGENFRVLDRFE
+255 AGEKFRVLDRFE
-267 QQEDTFRIM
+267 QQADTFRIM

-300 SLSMLIIDKKDDI
+300 SLSMLIIDKKNDI
-313 NTLHNLGAS
+313 NTLHNLGAN
-322 DRQIV
+322 DRQIQ

-361 VKMGDSSGTF
+361 VKMGESSGTF
-371 IVNAYPRERSLR
+371 IVNAYPV
-383 GCARSVHH
+383 SVHYW
-391 RHPDRMGGVV
+391 DVLVV
-401 DSGAPSAPSDNG
+401 FITVILIGWVASW
-413 QKSNNINKSKENNEQ
+413 I
-428 ETLFDSSS
+428 
-436 CCPACRSDGSSNAN
+436 PARRLRKQILN
-450 RQRTDCAACGKGER
+450 RIT
-464 RTGCHPQRGLLEDDF
+464 TP
-479 GFGV
+479 

>member
-22 AINVISFISVT
+22 TINVISFISVA
-33 GVAVA
+33 GVAVG

-67 EVVPAKG
+67 EVVPVKG
-74 KTVNADA
+74 KTINADA
-81 PELDKIRHLNFVDV
+81 PELDRIRHLDFVDV

-128 RIGDILYGEGD
+128 NISDILYGDGD

-159 MGLGARWA
+159 LGLGARWA

-177 QGQLTD
+177 RGQLTD

-198 PGVVFAVNQNKYD
+198 PGVVYAVNQNKYD

-240 PGTDLAEAKQEIKAA
+240 PGTDLSTAKREIKAA
-255 AGENFRVLDRFE
+255 AGEKFRVLDRFE
-267 QQEDTFRIM
+267 QQADTFRIM

-300 SLSMLIIDKKDDI
+300 SLSMLIIDKKNDI
-313 NTLHNLGAS
+313 NTLHNLGAN
-322 DRQIV
+322 DRQIQ

-361 VKMGDSSGTF
+361 VKMGESSGTF
-371 IVNAYPRERSLR
+371 IVNAYPV
-383 GCARSVHH
+383 SVHYW
-391 RHPDRMGGVV
+391 DVLVV
-401 DSGAPSAPSDNG
+401 FITVILIGWAASW
-413 QKSNNINKSKENNEQ
+413 I
-428 ETLFDSSS
+428 
-436 CCPACRSDGSSNAN
+436 PARRLRKQILN
-450 RQRTDCAACGKGER
+450 RIT
-464 RTGCHPQRGLLEDDF
+464 TP
-479 GFGV
+479 

>member
-1 MKRNFS
+1 MLKRNFS
-7 FYVARRYMFSKKSVG
+7 FYIARRYMFSKKSVG
-22 AINVISFISVT
+22 AINVISFISVA
-33 GVAVA
+33 GVAVG

-67 EVVPAKG
+67 EVVPLKG
-74 KTVNADA
+74 KTINADA
-81 PELDKIRHLNFVDV
+81 PELDRIRHLNFVDV

-128 RIGDILYGEGD
+128 NISDILYGDGD

-159 MGLGARWA
+159 LGLGARWA

-177 QGQLTD
+177 RGQLTD

-198 PGVVFAVNQNKYD
+198 PGVVYAVNQNKYD
-211 RDRIITSIYFARQL
+211 RDRIITSIYFARLL

-240 PGTDLAEAKQEIKAA
+240 PGTDLGTAKREIKAA
-255 AGENFRVLDRFE
+255 AGEKFRVLDRFE
-267 QQEDTFRIM
+267 QQADTFRIM

-300 SLSMLIIDKKDDI
+300 SLSMLIIDKKNDI
-313 NTLHNLGAS
+313 NTLHNLGAN
-322 DRQIV
+322 DRQIQ

-361 VKMGDSSGTF
+361 VKMGESSGTF
-371 IVNAYPRERSLR
+371 IVNAYPV
-383 GCARSVHH
+383 SVHYW
-391 RHPDRMGGVV
+391 DVLVV
-401 DSGAPSAPSDNG
+401 FITVILIGWAASW
-413 QKSNNINKSKENNEQ
+413 I
-428 ETLFDSSS
+428 
-436 CCPACRSDGSSNAN
+436 PARRLRKQILN
-450 RQRTDCAACGKGER
+450 RIT
-464 RTGCHPQRGLLEDDF
+464 TP
-479 GFGV
+479 

>member
-22 AINVISFISVT
+22 AINVISFISVA
-33 GVAVA
+33 GVAVG

-67 EVVPAKG
+67 EVVPVKG
-74 KTVNADA
+74 KTINADA
-81 PELDKIRHLNFVDV
+81 PELDRIRHLDFVDV

-128 RIGDILYGEGD
+128 NISDILYGDGD

-159 MGLGARWA
+159 LGLGARWA

-177 QGQLTD
+177 RGQLTD

-198 PGVVFAVNQNKYD
+198 PGVVYAVNQNKYD

-240 PGTDLAEAKQEIKAA
+240 PGTDLSTAKREIKAA
-255 AGENFRVLDRFE
+255 AGEKFRVLDRFE
-267 QQEDTFRIM
+267 QQADTFRIM

-300 SLSMLIIDKKDDI
+300 SLSMLIIDKKNDI
-313 NTLHNLGAS
+313 NTLHYLGAN
-322 DRQIV
+322 DRQIQ

-361 VKMGDSSGTF
+361 VKMGESSGTF
-371 IVNAYPRERSLR
+371 IVNAYPV
-383 GCARSVHH
+383 SVHYW
-391 RHPDRMGGVV
+391 DVLVV
-401 DSGAPSAPSDNG
+401 FITVILIGWAASW
-413 QKSNNINKSKENNEQ
+413 I
-428 ETLFDSSS
+428 
-436 CCPACRSDGSSNAN
+436 PARRLRKQILN
-450 RQRTDCAACGKGER
+450 RIT
-464 RTGCHPQRGLLEDDF
+464 TP
-479 GFGV
+479 

>member
-1 MKRNFS
+1 MLKRNFS

-22 AINVISFISVT
+22 AINVISFISVA
-33 GVAVA
+33 GVAVG

-67 EVVPAKG
+67 EVVPVKG
-74 KTVNADA
+74 KTINADA
-81 PELDKIRHLNFVDV
+81 PELDRIRHLNFVDV

-128 RIGDILYGEGD
+128 NISDILYGDGD

-159 MGLGARWA
+159 LGLGARWT

-177 QGQLTD
+177 RGQLTD

-198 PGVVFAVNQNKYD
+198 PGVVYAVNQNKYD

-240 PGTDLAEAKQEIKAA
+240 PGTDLSTAKREIKAA
-255 AGENFRVLDRFE
+255 AGERFRVLDRFE
-267 QQEDTFRIM
+267 QQADTFRIM

-300 SLSMLIIDKKDDI
+300 SLSMLIIDKKNDI
-313 NTLHNLGAS
+313 NTLHNLGAN
-322 DRQIV
+322 DRQIQ

-361 VKMGDSSGTF
+361 VKMGESSGTF
-371 IVNAYPRERSLR
+371 IVNAYPV
-383 GCARSVHH
+383 SVHYW
-391 RHPDRMGGVV
+391 DVLVV
-401 DSGAPSAPSDNG
+401 FITVILIGWAASW
-413 QKSNNINKSKENNEQ
+413 I
-428 ETLFDSSS
+428 
-436 CCPACRSDGSSNAN
+436 PARRLRKQILN
-450 RQRTDCAACGKGER
+450 RIT
-464 RTGCHPQRGLLEDDF
+464 TS
-479 GFGV
+479 

>member
-1 MKRNFS
+1 MSTSQHITISTLHHITISTPQHHNTISTPQHFTITTHKIMKRNFS

-22 AINVISFISVT
+22 AINVISFISVA
-33 GVAVA
+33 GVAVG

-67 EVVPAKG
+67 EVVPVKG
-74 KTVNADA
+74 KTINADA
-81 PELDKIRHLNFVDV
+81 PELDRIRHLDFVDV

-128 RIGDILYGEGD
+128 NISDILYGDGD

-159 MGLGARWA
+159 LGLGARWT

-177 QGQLTD
+177 RGQLTD

-198 PGVVFAVNQNKYD
+198 PGVVYAVNQNKYD

-240 PGTDLAEAKQEIKAA
+240 PGTDLSTAKREIKAA
-255 AGENFRVLDRFE
+255 AGEKFRVLDRFE
-267 QQEDTFRIM
+267 QQADTFRIM

-300 SLSMLIIDKKDDI
+300 SLSMLIIDKKNDI
-313 NTLHNLGAS
+313 NTLHNLGAN
-322 DRQIV
+322 DRQIQ

-361 VKMGDSSGTF
+361 VKMGESSGTF
-371 IVNAYPRERSLR
+371 IVNAYPV
-383 GCARSVHH
+383 SVHYW
-391 RHPDRMGGVV
+391 DVLVV
-401 DSGAPSAPSDNG
+401 FITVILIGLAASW
-413 QKSNNINKSKENNEQ
+413 I
-428 ETLFDSSS
+428 
-436 CCPACRSDGSSNAN
+436 PARRLRKQILN
-450 RQRTDCAACGKGER
+450 RIT
-464 RTGCHPQRGLLEDDF
+464 TP
-479 GFGV
+479 

>member
-22 AINVISFISVT
+22 AINVISFISVA
-33 GVAVA
+33 GVAVG

-67 EVVPAKG
+67 EVVPVKG
-74 KTVNADA
+74 KTINADA
-81 PELDKIRHLNFVDV
+81 PELDRIRHLDFVDV

-128 RIGDILYGEGD
+128 NISDILYGDGD

-159 MGLGARWA
+159 LGLGARWA

-177 QGQLTD
+177 RGQLTD

-198 PGVVFAVNQNKYD
+198 PGVVYAVNQNKYD

-240 PGTDLAEAKQEIKAA
+240 PGTDLSTAKREIKAA
-255 AGENFRVLDRFE
+255 AGEKFRVLDRFE
-267 QQEDTFRIM
+267 QQADTFRIM

-300 SLSMLIIDKKDDI
+300 SLSMLIIDKKNDI
-313 NTLHNLGAS
+313 NTLHNLGAN
-322 DRQIV
+322 DCQIQ

-361 VKMGDSSGTF
+361 VKMGESSGTF
-371 IVNAYPRERSLR
+371 IVNAYPV
-383 GCARSVHH
+383 SVHYW
-391 RHPDRMGGVV
+391 DVLVV
-401 DSGAPSAPSDNG
+401 FITVILIGWAASW
-413 QKSNNINKSKENNEQ
+413 I
-428 ETLFDSSS
+428 
-436 CCPACRSDGSSNAN
+436 PARRLRKQILN
-450 RQRTDCAACGKGER
+450 RIT
-464 RTGCHPQRGLLEDDF
+464 TP
-479 GFGV
+479 

>member
-1 MKRNFS
+1 MLKRNFS

-22 AINVISFISVT
+22 AINVISFISVA
-33 GVAVA
+33 GVAVG

-67 EVVPAKG
+67 EVVPLKG
-74 KTVNADA
+74 KTINADA
-81 PELDKIRHLNFVDV
+81 PELDKIRHLDFVDV

-128 RIGDILYGEGD
+128 NISDILYGDGD

-159 MGLGARWA
+159 LGLGARWA

-177 QGQLTD
+177 RGQLTD

-198 PGVVFAVNQNKYD
+198 PGVVYAVNQNKYD

-240 PGTDLAEAKQEIKAA
+240 PGTDLSTAKREIKAA
-255 AGENFRVLDRFE
+255 AGEKFRVLDRFE
-267 QQEDTFRIM
+267 QQADTFRIM

-300 SLSMLIIDKKDDI
+300 SLSMLIIDKKNDI
-313 NTLHNLGAS
+313 NTLHNLGAN
-322 DRQIV
+322 DRQIQ

-361 VKMGDSSGTF
+361 VKMGESSGTF
-371 IVNAYPRERSLR
+371 IVNAYPV
-383 GCARSVHH
+383 SVHYW
-391 RHPDRMGGVV
+391 DVLVV
-401 DSGAPSAPSDNG
+401 FITVILIGWAASW
-413 QKSNNINKSKENNEQ
+413 I
-428 ETLFDSSS
+428 
-436 CCPACRSDGSSNAN
+436 PARRLRKQILN
-450 RQRTDCAACGKGER
+450 RIT
-464 RTGCHPQRGLLEDDF
+464 TP
-479 GFGV
+479 

>member
-22 AINVISFISVT
+22 AINVISFISVA
-33 GVAVA
+33 GVAVG

-67 EVVPAKG
+67 EVVPVKG
-74 KTVNADA
+74 KTINADA
-81 PELDKIRHLNFVDV
+81 PELDRIRHLDFVDV

-128 RIGDILYGEGD
+128 NISDILYGDGD

-159 MGLGARWA
+159 LGLGARWA

-177 QGQLTD
+177 RGQLTD

-198 PGVVFAVNQNKYD
+198 PGVVYAVNQNKYD

-240 PGTDLAEAKQEIKAA
+240 PGTDLSTAKREIKAA
-255 AGENFRVLDRFE
+255 AGEKFRVLDRFE
-267 QQEDTFRIM
+267 QQADTFRIM
-276 QIEKVLAYVFLT
+276 QTEKVLAYVFLT

-313 NTLHNLGAS
+313 NTLHNLGAN
-322 DRQIV
+322 DRQIQ

-361 VKMGDSSGTF
+361 VKMGESSGTF
-371 IVNAYPRERSLR
+371 IVNAYPV
-383 GCARSVHH
+383 SVHYW
-391 RHPDRMGGVV
+391 DVLVV
-401 DSGAPSAPSDNG
+401 FITVILIGWAASW
-413 QKSNNINKSKENNEQ
+413 I
-428 ETLFDSSS
+428 
-436 CCPACRSDGSSNAN
+436 PARRLRKQILN
-450 RQRTDCAACGKGER
+450 RIT
-464 RTGCHPQRGLLEDDF
+464 TP
-479 GFGV
+479 

>member
-22 AINVISFISVT
+22 AINVISFISVA
-33 GVAVA
+33 GVAVG

-67 EVVPAKG
+67 EVVPVKG
-74 KTVNADA
+74 KTINADA
-81 PELDKIRHLNFVDV
+81 PELDRIRHLDFVDV

-128 RIGDILYGEGD
+128 NISDILYGDGD

-159 MGLGARWA
+159 LGLGARWA

-177 QGQLTD
+177 RGQLTD

-198 PGVVFAVNQNKYD
+198 PGVVYAVNQNKYD

-240 PGTDLAEAKQEIKAA
+240 PGTDLSTAKREIKAA
-255 AGENFRVLDRFE
+255 AGEKFRVLDRFE
-267 QQEDTFRIM
+267 QQADTFRIM

-300 SLSMLIIDKKDDI
+300 SLSMLIIDKKNDI
-313 NTLHNLGAS
+313 NTLHNLGAN
-322 DRQIV
+322 DRQIQ

-361 VKMGDSSGTF
+361 VKMGESSGTF
-371 IVNAYPRERSLR
+371 IVNAYPV
-383 GCARSVHH
+383 SVHNW
-391 RHPDRMGGVV
+391 DVLVV
-401 DSGAPSAPSDNG
+401 FITVILIGWAASW
-413 QKSNNINKSKENNEQ
+413 I
-428 ETLFDSSS
+428 
-436 CCPACRSDGSSNAN
+436 PARRLRKQILN
-450 RQRTDCAACGKGER
+450 RIT
-464 RTGCHPQRGLLEDDF
+464 TP
-479 GFGV
+479 

>member
-1 MKRNFS
+1 MLKRNFS

-22 AINVISFISVT
+22 AINVISFISVA
-33 GVAVA
+33 GVAVG

-67 EVVPAKG
+67 EVVPVKG
-74 KTVNADA
+74 KTINADA
-81 PELDKIRHLNFVDV
+81 PELDRIRHLDFVDV

-128 RIGDILYGEGD
+128 NISDILYGDGD

-159 MGLGARWA
+159 LGLGARWA

-177 QGQLTD
+177 RGQLTD
-183 LDTPTDGFVVDSLLS
+183 LDMPTDGFVVDSLLS
-198 PGVVFAVNQNKYD
+198 PGVVYAVNQNKYD

-240 PGTDLAEAKQEIKAA
+240 PGTDLSTAKREIKAA
-255 AGENFRVLDRFE
+255 AGEKFRVLDRFE
-267 QQEDTFRIM
+267 QQADTFRIM

-300 SLSMLIIDKKDDI
+300 SLSMLIIDKKNDI
-313 NTLHNLGAS
+313 NTLHNLGANE
-322 DRQIV
+322 RQIQ

-361 VKMGDSSGTF
+361 VKMGESSGTF
-371 IVNAYPRERSLR
+371 IVNAYPV
-383 GCARSVHH
+383 SVHYW
-391 RHPDRMGGVV
+391 DVLVV
-401 DSGAPSAPSDNG
+401 FITVILIGWAASW
-413 QKSNNINKSKENNEQ
+413 I
-428 ETLFDSSS
+428 
-436 CCPACRSDGSSNAN
+436 PARRLRKQILN
-450 RQRTDCAACGKGER
+450 RIT
-464 RTGCHPQRGLLEDDF
+464 TP
-479 GFGV
+479 

>member
-22 AINVISFISVT
+22 AINVISFISVA
-33 GVAVA
+33 GVAVG

-67 EVVPAKG
+67 EVVPVKG
-74 KTVNADA
+74 KTINADA
-81 PELDKIRHLNFVDV
+81 PELDRIRHLDFVDV

-128 RIGDILYGEGD
+128 NISDILYGDGD

-159 MGLGARWA
+159 LGLGARWA

-177 QGQLTD
+177 RGQLTD

-198 PGVVFAVNQNKYD
+198 PGVVYAVNQNKYD

-240 PGTDLAEAKQEIKAA
+240 PGTDLSTAKREIKAA
-255 AGENFRVLDRFE
+255 AGEKFRVLDRFE
-267 QQEDTFRIM
+267 QQADTFRIM
-276 QIEKVLAYVFLT
+276 QIEKGLAYVFLT

-300 SLSMLIIDKKDDI
+300 SLSMLIIDKKNDI
-313 NTLHNLGAS
+313 NTLHNLGAN
-322 DRQIV
+322 DRQIQ

-361 VKMGDSSGTF
+361 VKMGESSGTF
-371 IVNAYPRERSLR
+371 IVNAYPV
-383 GCARSVHH
+383 SVHYW
-391 RHPDRMGGVV
+391 DVLVV
-401 DSGAPSAPSDNG
+401 FITVILIGWAASW
-413 QKSNNINKSKENNEQ
+413 I
-428 ETLFDSSS
+428 
-436 CCPACRSDGSSNAN
+436 PARRLRKQIQN
-450 RQRTDCAACGKGER
+450 RIT
-464 RTGCHPQRGLLEDDF
+464 TP
-479 GFGV
+479 

>member
-22 AINVISFISVT
+22 AINVISFISVA
-33 GVAVA
+33 GVAVG

-67 EVVPAKG
+67 EVVPVKG
-74 KTVNADA
+74 KTINADA
-81 PELDKIRHLNFVDV
+81 PELDRIRHLDFVDV

-128 RIGDILYGEGD
+128 NISDILYGDGD

-159 MGLGARWA
+159 LGLGARWA

-177 QGQLTD
+177 RGQLTD

-198 PGVVFAVNQNKYD
+198 PGVVYAVNQNKYD

-240 PGTDLAEAKQEIKAA
+240 PGTDLSTAKREIKVA
-255 AGENFRVLDRFE
+255 AGEKFRVLDRFE
-267 QQEDTFRIM
+267 QQADTFRIM

-300 SLSMLIIDKKDDI
+300 SLSMLIIDKKNDI
-313 NTLHNLGAS
+313 NTLHNLGAN
-322 DRQIV
+322 DRQIQ

-361 VKMGDSSGTF
+361 VKMGESSGTF
-371 IVNAYPRERSLR
+371 IVNAYPV
-383 GCARSVHH
+383 SVHYW
-391 RHPDRMGGVV
+391 DVLVV
-401 DSGAPSAPSDNG
+401 FITVILIGWAASW
-413 QKSNNINKSKENNEQ
+413 I
-428 ETLFDSSS
+428 
-436 CCPACRSDGSSNAN
+436 PARRLRKQIQN
-450 RQRTDCAACGKGER
+450 RIT
-464 RTGCHPQRGLLEDDF
+464 TP
-479 GFGV
+479 

>member
-22 AINVISFISVT
+22 AINVISFISVA
-33 GVAVA
+33 GVAVG

-67 EVVPAKG
+67 EVVPVKG
-74 KTVNADA
+74 KTINADA
-81 PELDKIRHLNFVDV
+81 PELNRIRHLDFVDV

-128 RIGDILYGEGD
+128 NISDILYGDGD

-159 MGLGARWA
+159 LGLGARWA
-167 DYLKIYAPVR
+167 DYLKIYAPER
-177 QGQLTD
+177 RGQLTD

-198 PGVVFAVNQNKYD
+198 PGVVYAVNQNKYD

-240 PGTDLAEAKQEIKAA
+240 PGTDLSTAKREIKAA
-255 AGENFRVLDRFE
+255 AGEKFRVLDRFE
-267 QQEDTFRIM
+267 QQADTFRIM

-300 SLSMLIIDKKDDI
+300 SLSMLIIDKKNDI
-313 NTLHNLGAS
+313 NTLHNLGAN
-322 DRQIV
+322 DRQIQ

-361 VKMGDSSGTF
+361 VKMGESSGTF
-371 IVNAYPRERSLR
+371 IVNAYPV
-383 GCARSVHH
+383 SVHYW
-391 RHPDRMGGVV
+391 DVLVV
-401 DSGAPSAPSDNG
+401 FVTVILIGWAASW
-413 QKSNNINKSKENNEQ
+413 I
-428 ETLFDSSS
+428 
-436 CCPACRSDGSSNAN
+436 PARRLRKQILN
-450 RQRTDCAACGKGER
+450 RIT
-464 RTGCHPQRGLLEDDF
+464 TP
-479 GFGV
+479 

>member
-22 AINVISFISVT
+22 AINVISFISVA
-33 GVAVA
+33 GVAVG

-67 EVVPAKG
+67 EVVPVKG
-74 KTVNADA
+74 KTINADA
-81 PELDKIRHLNFVDV
+81 PELDRIRHLNFVDV

-128 RIGDILYGEGD
+128 NISDILYGDGD

-159 MGLGARWA
+159 LGLGARWA

-177 QGQLTD
+177 RGQLTD

-198 PGVVFAVNQNKYD
+198 PGVVYAVNQNKYD

-240 PGTDLAEAKQEIKAA
+240 PGTDLGTAKREIRAA
-255 AGENFRVLDRFE
+255 AGEKFRVLDRFE
-267 QQEDTFRIM
+267 QQADTFRIM

-300 SLSMLIIDKKDDI
+300 SLSMLIIDKKNDI
-313 NTLHNLGAS
+313 NTLHNLGAN
-322 DRQIV
+322 DRQIQ

-361 VKMGDSSGTF
+361 VKMGESSGTF
-371 IVNAYPRERSLR
+371 IVNAYPV
-383 GCARSVHH
+383 SVHYW
-391 RHPDRMGGVV
+391 DVLVV
-401 DSGAPSAPSDNG
+401 FITVILIGWAASW
-413 QKSNNINKSKENNEQ
+413 I
-428 ETLFDSSS
+428 
-436 CCPACRSDGSSNAN
+436 PARRLRKQILN
-450 RQRTDCAACGKGER
+450 RIT
-464 RTGCHPQRGLLEDDF
+464 TP
-479 GFGV
+479 

>member
-1 MKRNFS
+1 MLKRNFS

-22 AINVISFISVT
+22 AINVISFISVA
-33 GVAVA
+33 GVAVG

-67 EVVPAKG
+67 EVVPVKG
-74 KTVNADA
+74 KTINADA
-81 PELDKIRHLNFVDV
+81 PELDRIRHLDFVDV

-128 RIGDILYGEGD
+128 NISDILYGDGD

-159 MGLGARWA
+159 LGLGARWA

-177 QGQLTD
+177 RGQLTD

-198 PGVVFAVNQNKYD
+198 PGVVYAVNQNKYD

-240 PGTDLAEAKQEIKAA
+240 PGTDLSMAKREIKAA
-255 AGENFRVLDRFE
+255 AGEKFRVLDRFE
-267 QQEDTFRIM
+267 QQADTFRIM
-276 QIEKVLAYVFLT
+276 QIEKILAYVFLT

-313 NTLHNLGAS
+313 NTLHNLGAN
-322 DRQIV
+322 DRQIQ

-361 VKMGDSSGTF
+361 VKMGESSGTF
-371 IVNAYPRERSLR
+371 IVNAYPV
-383 GCARSVHH
+383 SVHYW
-391 RHPDRMGGVV
+391 DVLVV
-401 DSGAPSAPSDNG
+401 FITVILIGWAASW
-413 QKSNNINKSKENNEQ
+413 I
-428 ETLFDSSS
+428 
-436 CCPACRSDGSSNAN
+436 PARRLRKQILN
-450 RQRTDCAACGKGER
+450 RIT
-464 RTGCHPQRGLLEDDF
+464 TP
-479 GFGV
+479 